1 MSNRTIRINE
11 LLQREISEI
20 LRRRYQSEAV
30 AMTIT
35 EVRVAPDLRD
45 ARVFVSIVGSEEVV
59 EERLRWIRRHAAAI
73 REEVGRHVV
82 PKFLPKFDYILD
94 RSTAR
99 STRVL
104 EILDGLGPLPAAAPE
119 TPAAED

>member
-30 AMTIT
+30 TMTIT
-35 EVRVAPDLRD
+35 EVRVAPDLREG
-45 ARVFVSIVGSEEVV
+45 RVFVSIVGDEEEVAQ
-59 EERLRWIRRHAAAI
+59 RLRWIRRNAAAI
-73 REEVGRHVV
+73 RAEVGRHVV
-82 PKFLPKFDYILD
+82 LKFLPKFEYVLD

-99 STRVL
+99 STRL
-104 EILDGLGPLPAAAPE
+104 LQLLDELGPGA
-119 TPAAED
+119 TAED